1 MEMLIKYRKDILH
14 EQSLFK
20 DNRSESKGKRGRLY
34 VFSMAED
41 SGHSEQKG
49 I

>member
-1 MEMLIKYRKDILH
+1 MLIKYGKDILH
-14 EQSLFK
+14 GQSLFK
-20 DNRSESKGKRGRLY
+20 DNRSEGKGKRCRQAS
-34 VFSMAED
+34 VFSLAED